1 MGVLWKTLR
10 QTLSASRYWQP
21 LAPPQWLLA
30 GCQESL
36 RQPYPLRQW
45 EPAMNT
51 RERAWS
57 SKGIEKHHLP
67 FLEYFLS
74 PWYILT
80 IPTVYVPLH
89 LVLDGECLAVCFQ
102 VASLCISLAGSD
114 RYCFLMW
121 CHCSFW
127 VSDVD
132 SCSDEKVWTSHVPSS
147 GIMGHAHHV

>member
-1 MGVLWKTLR
+1 MENSETNALCISLLAASRPTSMTSSRMPRKSASA
-10 QTLSASRYWQP
+10 LSASSMRTCDEHN
-21 LAPPQWLLA
+21 
-30 GCQESL
+30 GK
-36 RQPYPLRQW
+36 
-45 EPAMNT
+45 
-51 RERAWS
+51 AWS
-57 SKGIEKHHLP
+57 SQGIEKHHLP

-89 LVLDGECLAVCFQ
+89 LVLDGECLVVCFQ